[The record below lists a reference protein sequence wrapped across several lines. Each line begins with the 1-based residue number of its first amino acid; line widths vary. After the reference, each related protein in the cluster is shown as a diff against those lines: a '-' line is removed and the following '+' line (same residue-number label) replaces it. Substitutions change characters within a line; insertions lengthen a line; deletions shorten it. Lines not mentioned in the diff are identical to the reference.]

1 MEILEIEDLQV
12 GFVSIFERILCSG
25 ALGSRVVALSS
36 TESEHKAVSQVATEI
51 AWLRSLLGEILIS
64 YNCPA
69 KV

>member
-1 MEILEIEDLQV
+1 MQW
-12 GFVSIFERILCSG
+12 CS
-25 ALGSRVVALSS
+25 RKQKVVALSS

-51 AWLRSLLGEILIS
+51 AWSRSLLGEIQIS